1 MTLTIKHATITGA
14 AADSTALVDGPAWD
28 ANHTLTGSVAA
39 SEVTSGAALTR
50 VNDTNVTLTF
60 AGSPTAALLAAT
72 SVTVGWSGALA
83 AGRGGFGADV
93 SASSGVPLF
102 AAGVATFT
110 GTSGAGNFARVDTP
124 AFTTPIIGAATG
136 TSVAL
141 TGASTIYNAT
151 AIPAGGTA
159 GTGYKFSSTSNYGI
173 FFGSGAPTLSAAQGS
188 IYLRSDGTPY
198 YNTNGSTGWTAIG
211 AGGTPGGSSTQVQ
224 YNNAGAFGGISGA
237 TTDGTNLSVT
247 TQTARDN
254 STKAASTAYVDAAA
268 REKLSAAR
276 TYYVRTDGSDSN
288 TGLVDSA
295 GGAFLTIQK
304 AIDTAVALDL
314 STYAVT
320 IQIRNGTYTGAV
332 TLKSYI
338 GVGPISIVG
347 DTTTPANVVIS
358 VTSANAVTAN
368 GVIGAWR
375 MSGMKITTVTTGHCF
390 SIVNGSSLTM
400 NGNFSIGPS
409 ASGYDHFSLATYAKV
424 AITSNYS
431 IVGSAYE
438 HALCSGGA
446 YFDNNSVTVTIT
458 GTPTFTYFYR
468 AVRLGNVTAYGVTYS
483 GAITAGATRYSITVN
498 SILETG
504 GATTSV
510 PGSVAGTTA
519 TGGQAV

>member
-1 MTLTIKHATITGA
+1 MASSFINVCRFNPTLGGTTDWTYSSAVTGYQ
-14 AADSTALVDGPAWD
+14 
-28 ANHTLTGSVAA
+28 
-39 SEVTSGAALTR
+39 
-50 VNDTNVTLTF
+50 
-60 AGSPTAALLAAT
+60 SPTAA
-72 SVTVGWSGALA
+72 GAGNGVIYSYRAESADLSQWEV
-83 AGRGGFGADV
+83 GFGAYN
-93 SASSGVPLF
+93 SGT
-102 AAGVATFT
+102 GV
-110 GTSGAGNFARVDTP
+110 FAR
-124 AFTTPIIGAATG
+124 TTVLFNSAG
-136 TSVAL
+136 TTAKINFSTVPQVAIVAL
-141 TGASTIYNAT
+141 AEDLV
-151 AIPAGGTA
+151 
-159 GTGYKFSSTSNYGI
+159 F
-173 FFGSGAPTLSAAQGS
+173 
-188 IYLRSDGTPY
+188 
-198 YNTNGSTGWTAIG
+198 
-211 AGGTPGGSSTQVQ
+211 
-224 YNNAGAFGGISGA
+224 
-237 TTDGTNLSVT
+237 
-247 TQTARDN
+247 
-254 STKAASTAYVDAAA
+254 
-268 REKLSAAR
+268 REKLIAAR

-368 GVIGAWR
+368 GVIGAWK

-390 SIVNGSSLTM
+390 SIANGSSLTM

>member
-1 MTLTIKHATITGA
+1 MAKFL
-14 AADSTALVDGPAWD
+14 D
-28 ANHTLTGSVAA
+28 VARF
-39 SEVTSGAALTR
+39 T
-50 VNDTNVTLTF
+50 
-60 AGSPTAALLAAT
+60 PT
-72 SVTVGWSGALA
+72 
-83 AGRGGFGADV
+83 
-93 SASSGVPLF
+93 
-102 AAGVATFT
+102 
-110 GTSGAGNFARVDTP
+110 
-124 AFTTPIIGAATG
+124 
-136 TSVAL
+136 
-141 TGASTIYNAT
+141 
-151 AIPAGGTA
+151 AGGTTDWTVSA
-159 GTGYKFSSTSNYGI
+159 AVTGYQTPVAAGAVDGINYRYRAESSDLSQWEIGYGASSSTGTVFARTTVLYNSSGTTSKINFSS
-173 FFGSGAPTLSAAQGS
+173 APTVGIVPLS
-188 IYLRSDGTPY
+188 ID
-198 YNTNGSTGWTAIG
+198 
-211 AGGTPGGSSTQVQ
+211 
-224 YNNAGAFGGISGA
+224 F
-237 TTDGTNLSVT
+237 
-247 TQTARDN
+247 
-254 STKAASTAYVDAAA
+254 
-268 REKLSAAR
+268 REKLDAAR
-276 TYYVRTDGSDSN
+276 TYYVRTDGSNSN

-368 GVIGAWR
+368 GVIGAWQ

-390 SIVNGSSLTM
+390 SIANGSSLTM

>member
-1 MTLTIKHATITGA
+1 MAKFL
-14 AADSTALVDGPAWD
+14 D
-28 ANHTLTGSVAA
+28 VARF
-39 SEVTSGAALTR
+39 T
-50 VNDTNVTLTF
+50 
-60 AGSPTAALLAAT
+60 PT
-72 SVTVGWSGALA
+72 
-83 AGRGGFGADV
+83 
-93 SASSGVPLF
+93 
-102 AAGVATFT
+102 
-110 GTSGAGNFARVDTP
+110 
-124 AFTTPIIGAATG
+124 
-136 TSVAL
+136 
-141 TGASTIYNAT
+141 
-151 AIPAGGTA
+151 AGGTTDWTVSAAVA
-159 GTGYKFSSTSNYGI
+159 GYQTPVAAGAVDGINYRYRAESSDLSQWEIGYGVASSTGTVFARTTVLYNSSGTTSKINFSS
-173 FFGSGAPTLSAAQGS
+173 APTVGIVPLS
-188 IYLRSDGTPY
+188 ID
-198 YNTNGSTGWTAIG
+198 
-211 AGGTPGGSSTQVQ
+211 
-224 YNNAGAFGGISGA
+224 F
-237 TTDGTNLSVT
+237 
-247 TQTARDN
+247 
-254 STKAASTAYVDAAA
+254 
-268 REKLSAAR
+268 REKLDAAR

-368 GVIGAWR
+368 GVIGAWK

-390 SIVNGSSLTM
+390 SIANGSSLTM

>member
-1 MTLTIKHATITGA
+1 MAKFL
-14 AADSTALVDGPAWD
+14 D
-28 ANHTLTGSVAA
+28 VARF
-39 SEVTSGAALTR
+39 T
-50 VNDTNVTLTF
+50 
-60 AGSPTAALLAAT
+60 PT
-72 SVTVGWSGALA
+72 
-83 AGRGGFGADV
+83 
-93 SASSGVPLF
+93 
-102 AAGVATFT
+102 
-110 GTSGAGNFARVDTP
+110 
-124 AFTTPIIGAATG
+124 
-136 TSVAL
+136 
-141 TGASTIYNAT
+141 
-151 AIPAGGTA
+151 AGGTTDWTVSA
-159 GTGYKFSSTSNYGI
+159 AVTGYQTPVAAGAVDGINYRYRAESSDLSQWEIVYGVASSTGTVFARTTVLYNSSGTTSKINFSS
-173 FFGSGAPTLSAAQGS
+173 APTVGIVPLS
-188 IYLRSDGTPY
+188 ID
-198 YNTNGSTGWTAIG
+198 
-211 AGGTPGGSSTQVQ
+211 
-224 YNNAGAFGGISGA
+224 F
-237 TTDGTNLSVT
+237 
-247 TQTARDN
+247 
-254 STKAASTAYVDAAA
+254 
-268 REKLSAAR
+268 REKLDAAR

-368 GVIGAWR
+368 GVIGAWQ

-390 SIVNGSSLTM
+390 SIANGSSLKM